1 MIEGQTYTFEVFSLQ
16 QGVLIMIDR
25 ETGSVWSHLDG
36 EAIEGPV
43 TGATME
49 FVPILLTTW
58 EEWRDL
64 HAYTV
69 VLSDDTP
76 FSSRY
81 RDVQV
86 GMPNPQGGQD
96 LLYGDDRLKAEELV
110 LGVMTEESYAA
121 YPLFELRETDGVV
134 NDAIDQLPIVIFY
147 DAESNSATAFSR
159 VIDGREAQFELVGSD
174 PLLARD
180 NLTNTTWNITG
191 VGVAGDAEGEAL
203 DFVIAYVSEWYGWS
217 AYHPD
222 TTLFAALE

>member
-1 MIEGQTYTFEVFSLQ
+1 M
-16 QGVLIMIDR
+16 
-25 ETGSVWSHLDG
+25 
-36 EAIEGPV
+36 
-43 TGATME
+43 
-49 FVPILLTTW
+49 
-58 EEWRDL
+58 
-64 HAYTV
+64 
-69 VLSDDTP
+69 
-76 FSSRY
+76 
-81 RDVQV
+81 QV
-86 GMPNPQGGQD
+86 GVPNPQAGRD

-134 NDAIDQLPIVIFY
+134 NDTIDQLPIVIFY

-174 PLLARD
+174 PFLARD

-191 VGVAGDAEGEAL
+191 AGEAEGEAL

-222 TTLFAALE
+222 TTLFAAPE